1 MIVKFELKKIIYLRA
16 TVWIQFAVKH
26 LTSHWS
32 L

>member
-1 MIVKFELKKIIYLRA
+1 MIVKFELKKIIYLQV
-16 TVWIQFAVKH
+16 TVRVQFAVKH